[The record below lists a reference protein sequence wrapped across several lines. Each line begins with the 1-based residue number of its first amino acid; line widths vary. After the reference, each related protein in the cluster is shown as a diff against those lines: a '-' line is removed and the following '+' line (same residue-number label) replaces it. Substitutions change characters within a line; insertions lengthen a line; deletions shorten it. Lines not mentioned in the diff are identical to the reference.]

1 MNQKFLCDFYRM
13 TGKKYKR
20 NIKSYLNIMFQ
31 HNVRYMYWWRK
42 RNKKFIGKIARVFLF
57 KYSRKYVLE
66 IGNAKIEEG
75 FYLGHPYNITINEE
89 SILGKNINIHK
100 GATIGKENRGK
111 KLGAPQIGNN
121 VYIGVNSTVVGK
133 IEIGNDVLIAP
144 NTYVNFNVPS
154 HSIVIG
160 SPGVIIPNEKATEG
174 YVNFCV

>member
-57 KYSRKYVLE
+57 KYSRKYGLE

-100 GATIGKENRGK
+100 DRMKAFRSNLMAE
-111 KLGAPQIGNN
+111 Q
-121 VYIGVNSTVVGK
+121 
-133 IEIGNDVLIAP
+133 
-144 NTYVNFNVPS
+144 
-154 HSIVIG
+154 HSLSLELLELEMNI
-160 SPGVIIPNEKATEG
+160 
-174 YVNFCV
+174 

>member
-1 MNQKFLCDFYRM
+1 MDQKFLCDFYRM
-13 TGKKYKR
+13 TGKKFKR
-20 NIKSYLNIMFQ
+20 NVKSYLNILFR
-31 HNVRYMYWWRK
+31 HNIRYMYWWRK
-42 RNKKFIGKIARVFLF
+42 RNKKIIGKI
-57 KYSRKYVLE
+57 
-66 IGNAKIEEG
+66 AKIEEG

-111 KLGAPQIGNN
+111 KLGAPKIGNN

-154 HSIVIG
+154 HSIVVG
-160 SPGVIIPNEKATEG
+160 SPGIIIPREKATEG

>member
-13 TGKKYKR
+13 TGKKFKR

-57 KYSRKYVLE
+57 KYSKKYGLE

-89 SILGKNINIHK
+89 SILGKI
-100 GATIGKENRGK
+100 
-111 KLGAPQIGNN
+111 
-121 VYIGVNSTVVGK
+121 
-133 IEIGNDVLIAP
+133 
-144 NTYVNFNVPS
+144 
-154 HSIVIG
+154 
-160 SPGVIIPNEKATEG
+160 
-174 YVNFCV
+174 

>member
-20 NIKSYLNIMFQ
+20 NIKSYLNIMF
-31 HNVRYMYWWRK
+31 
-42 RNKKFIGKIARVFLF
+42 
-57 KYSRKYVLE
+57 
-66 IGNAKIEEG
+66 
-75 FYLGHPYNITINEE
+75 PYNITINEE

-111 KLGAPQIGNN
+111 KLGAPKIGNN

>member
-42 RNKKFIGKIARVFLF
+42 RNKKFIGK
-57 KYSRKYVLE
+57 
-66 IGNAKIEEG
+66 
-75 FYLGHPYNITINEE
+75 
-89 SILGKNINIHK
+89 NINIYK
-100 GATIGKENRGK
+100 GAIIGKENRGK

-133 IEIGNDVLIAP
+133 
-144 NTYVNFNVPS
+144 
-154 HSIVIG
+154 
-160 SPGVIIPNEKATEG
+160 
-174 YVNFCV
+174 

>member
-1 MNQKFLCDFYRM
+1 ME
-13 TGKKYKR
+13 
-20 NIKSYLNIMFQ
+20 
-31 HNVRYMYWWRK
+31 
-42 RNKKFIGKIARVFLF
+42 RV
-57 KYSRKYVLE
+57 
-66 IGNAKIEEG
+66 
-75 FYLGHPYNITINEE
+75 
-89 SILGKNINIHK
+89 
-100 GATIGKENRGK
+100 KENRGK

>member
-13 TGKKYKR
+13 TGKKFKR

-57 KYSRKYVLE
+57 KYSKKYGLE

-89 SILGKNINIHK
+89 SILGKN
-100 GATIGKENRGK
+100 
-111 KLGAPQIGNN
+111 
-121 VYIGVNSTVVGK
+121 IGVNSTVVGK

>member
-1 MNQKFLCDFYRM
+1 MSEKIY
-13 TGKKYKR
+13 KY
-20 NIKSYLNIMFQ
+20 
-31 HNVRYMYWWRK
+31 
-42 RNKKFIGKIARVFLF
+42 
-57 KYSRKYVLE
+57 LE
-66 IGNAKIEEG
+66 IKDLKDMLNKSGERYGKNIAYKIKIEEG

-111 KLGAPQIGNN
+111 KLGAPKIGNN

-144 NTYVNFNVPS
+144 NSYLNFNVPS

>member
-13 TGKKYKR
+13 TGKKFKR

-57 KYSRKYVLE
+57 KYSKKYGLE
-66 IGNAKIEEG
+66 IGNA
-75 FYLGHPYNITINEE
+75 
-89 SILGKNINIHK
+89 
-100 GATIGKENRGK
+100 
-111 KLGAPQIGNN
+111 
-121 VYIGVNSTVVGK
+121 K

>member
-42 RNKKFIGKIARVFLF
+42 RNKKFIGK
-57 KYSRKYVLE
+57 
-66 IGNAKIEEG
+66 
-75 FYLGHPYNITINEE
+75 
-89 SILGKNINIHK
+89 NINIHK

-111 KLGAPQIGNN
+111 KLGAPKIGNN

>member
-1 MNQKFLCDFYRM
+1 M
-13 TGKKYKR
+13 
-20 NIKSYLNIMFQ
+20 
-31 HNVRYMYWWRK
+31 
-42 RNKKFIGKIARVFLF
+42 
-57 KYSRKYVLE
+57 E